1 MSLAPKKALTR
12 LKNAAIPKES
22 AIRILS
28 LATLINTFGNGLFM
42 TIEVIY
48 FTLYVGLTPAQVGLG
63 LSLGGGVSLLFNIPA
78 GHLAD
83 RFGPRDIT
91 AVAYAGEGLALGSFV
106 FIHSFM
112 PFLIMSLLM
121 GAVGATGQ
129 TLRMAT
135 IAKFGVGEERVRIRA
150 YTRAVTNL
158 GIGLGAVFAGVALA
172 INTRS
177 GYVTMLVLDAGTFFG
192 AALVWR
198 RLPYVAPTV
207 SKGEPFSFIALKD
220 KKFVAATLLNG
231 VMTLHFVIQN
241 VAIPLWIVHQ
251 TKAPRWWVAVL
262 MLINTISVVL
272 FQVRASKGSGDVKA
286 GARMYARA
294 GYLVAAACLLYAFSA
309 GASRIVACV
318 VLVIA
323 ALVHVAGELIG
334 SAGSW
339 SIGFGL
345 ANQAH
350 QGQYQGVYS
359 MGFGLGGAVGPS
371 LVTALAIG
379 MGKIGWAILAG
390 IFLITGVLMRRL
402 VTGSWLAK
410 QSRD

>member
-1 MSLAPKKALTR
+1 
-12 LKNAAIPKES
+12 
-22 AIRILS
+22 
-28 LATLINTFGNGLFM
+28 M

-48 FTLYVGLTPAQVGLG
+48 FTLYVGFTPAQVGLG
-63 LSLGGGVSLLFNIPA
+63 LSIGGAVSLLFNIPA

-83 RFGPRDIT
+83 RYGPRDIT
-91 AVAYAGEGLALGSFV
+91 AIAYAGEGLALGSFV
-106 FIHSFM
+106 FIHSFI
-112 PFLIMSLLM
+112 PFLIMSVLM
-121 GAVGATGQ
+121 GAVGAIGQ

-135 IAKFGVGEERVRIRA
+135 IAKFGVGETRVRIRA

-172 INTRS
+172 VNTRS
-177 GYVTMLVLDAGTFFG
+177 GYVTMLLLDAATFFG

-207 SKGEPFSFIALKD
+207 GKGEPFTFIALKD

-231 VMTLHFVIQN
+231 IMTLHFVIQN
-241 VAIPLWIVHQ
+241 VAIPLWIVHE

-272 FQVRASKGSGDVKA
+272 FQVRASKGSGDVKE

-294 GYLVAAACLLYAFSA
+294 GYLLAAACLLYAFSA
-309 GASRIVACV
+309 GASRIVACA
-318 VLVIA
+318 VLVLA

-345 ANQAH
+345 ADQAH

-359 MGFGLGGAVGPS
+359 MGFGLGGAIGPS

-379 MGKIGWAILAG
+379 MGKIGWVILAG

-402 VTGSWLAK
+402 VTESWLA
-410 QSRD
+410 RDSKRVT